1 MSGILEEDGI
11 GLGGG
16 WNEDEDDGAPY
27 GFSRV
32 TLIRRGSVAY
42 M

>member
-11 GLGGG
+11 GFGGG
-16 WNEDEDDGAPY
+16 WNEEDDGAPY